1 MVYIRIITSICCS
14 LVIESVYTMCII
26 CNVGI
31 QYIWMHELCDRGICM
46 HLAVTEHMLTYVHAY
61 KCTNPPL
68 YPGACC

>member
-31 QYIWMHELCDRGICM
+31 QYIWMHELCDRDICM
-46 HLAVTEHMLTYVHAY
+46 HLAVTEHMLTYMHAY
-61 KCTNPPL
+61 KCTNSPL